1 MFLRNHGTLEQSLAT
16 TPEHFD
22 VLIIGAG
29 LSGIDAAHHLQ
40 KFCPKK
46 SYVILEQRERIGGTW
61 DLFRYPGIRSDSD
74 MLTMGYSFR
83 PWTHPKAIS
92 PGEDIR
98 EYISAAARDEG
109 IDRNIRFRHQIKRA
123 EWSSQEARWTVE
135 AVRQASC
142 SENRRKDFDTD
153 KGGAGARSGVAA
165 DRDSADKDGVSEQ
178 PVAFTCNFLFCC
190 AGYYRY
196 SSGHLPEF
204 PNSGRFAGRM
214 IHPQAWPENLDYAG
228 KRIVVIGSGA
238 TAVTLVPAL
247 AKTAGHVTMLQRS
260 PTYVISMPEKDRIA
274 NFLRHI
280 MPAMWAYRL
289 SRWKNVSFMTY
300 VYQLSQA
307 FPNFVKKGIIKKA
320 RKQLGTDFDVDTHF
334 TPRYRPWEQ
343 RMCLIPDADMFEAIK
358 SARASVVTDQIE
370 TFTEKGILLKSGKE
384 LEADII
390 VTATGLAMQAFGGM
404 ELTVDKQRVD
414 PGQVLAYKGVMMS
427 GVPNFA
433 SVFGYI
439 NASWTL
445 KADLICNYVCRLLN
459 FMDRKGVR
467 QVTPRPVGESAV
479 APFVENFT
487 PGYIQRALASWPKQG
502 RKKPW
507 RVYQNY
513 LRDTISLRWTRVDDE
528 GLAFSNPAAESPQ
541 KPVKLAE
548 DKQLAVSN

>member
-1 MFLRNHGTLEQSLAT
+1 MWYVHSIHGIGAALSST
-16 TPEHFD
+16 TEHFD

-29 LSGIDAAHHLQ
+29 LSGIDAAYHLQ

-74 MLTMGYSFR
+74 MLTMSYAFR

-98 EYISAAARDEG
+98 EYITATARDEG

-123 EWSSQEARWTVE
+123 EWSSEEAKWTVE
-135 AVRQASC
+135 TLKQS
-142 SENRRKDFDTD
+142 SSP
-153 KGGAGARSGVAA
+153 GAGSNTAGDTSSGRVEI
-165 DRDSADKDGVSEQ
+165 KEE
-178 PVAFTCNFLFCC
+178 PVTLTCNFLLCC

-196 SSGHLPEF
+196 SAGHLPEF
-204 PNSGRFAGRM
+204 PNSNRFKGCM
-214 IHPQAWPENLDYAG
+214 IHPQAWPDNLDYAG
-228 KRIVVIGSGA
+228 KRVVVIGSGA
-238 TAVTLVPAL
+238 TAVTLVPAM
-247 AKTAGHVTMLQRS
+247 AKTAAHVTMLQRS
-260 PTYVISMPEKDRIA
+260 PTYVISAPEKDRIA

-289 SRWKNVSFMTY
+289 SRWKNVGFMTY
-300 VYQLSQA
+300 IYQLSQC
-307 FPNFVKKGIIKKA
+307 FPNFVKRGIIKKA
-320 RKQLGTDFDVDTHF
+320 SKQLGTDFDVDTHF
-334 TPRYRPWEQ
+334 TPHYRPWEQ

-358 SARASVVTDQIE
+358 SRRASVVTDHIE

-459 FMDRKGVR
+459 FMDRNGLR
-467 QVTPRPVGESAV
+467 QVTPNPLGESAV
-479 APFVENFT
+479 APFVENFSS
-487 PGYIQRALASWPKQG
+487 GYIQRALASWPKQG
-502 RKKPW
+502 QKKPW

-513 LRDTISLRWTRVDDE
+513 FRDTVSLKWTRVDDE
-528 GLAFSNPAAESPQ
+528 ALEFSNPV
-541 KPVKLAE
+541 VKVVPKMKDQPE
-548 DKQLAVSN
+548 DKQMAISN

>member
-1 MFLRNHGTLEQSLAT
+1 LEYRLAAS
-16 TPEHFD
+16 PEDFD
-22 VLIIGAG
+22 VVIVGAG

-83 PWTHPKAIS
+83 PWTSPKAIS

-98 EYISAAARDEG
+98 EYITATAHDEG

-123 EWSSQEARWTVE
+123 EWSSEEAKWKVE
-135 AVRQASC
+135 AVR
-142 SENRRKDFDTD
+142 R
-153 KGGAGARSGVAA
+153 
-165 DRDSADKDGVSEQ
+165 VSVTGMDDDQEE
-178 PVAFTCNFLFCC
+178 PVTLTCNFLFCC
-190 AGYYRY
+190 AGYYSY
-196 SSGHLPEF
+196 SAGHLPEF
-204 PNSGRFAGRM
+204 PNSNRFKGCM
-214 IHPQAWPENLDYAG
+214 IHPQAWPDNLDYAG
-228 KRIVVIGSGA
+228 KRVVVIGSGA
-238 TAVTLVPAL
+238 TAVTLVPAM
-247 AKTAGHVTMLQRS
+247 AKAAAHVTMLQRS
-260 PTYVISMPEKDRIA
+260 PTYVISAPEKDRIA

-289 SRWKNVSFMTY
+289 SRWKNVGFMTY
-300 VYQLSQA
+300 IYQLSQR
-307 FPNFVKKGIIKKA
+307 FPNFVKRGIIKKA
-320 RKQLGTDFDVDTHF
+320 SKQLGTDFDVNTHF

-358 SARASVVTDQIE
+358 SGRASVVTDQID
-370 TFTEKGILLKSGKE
+370 TFTERGIRLKSGKE

-404 ELTVDKQRVD
+404 ELAVDKQRVD

-467 QVTPRPVGESAV
+467 QVTPNPLGESAV
-479 APFVENFT
+479 APFVDNFSS
-487 PGYIQRALASWPKQG
+487 GYIQRALASWPKQG
-502 RKKPW
+502 QKKPW

-513 LRDTISLRWTRVDDE
+513 FRDTISLKWTRVDDE
-528 GLAFSNPAAESPQ
+528 ALEFSNPVAASVQ
-541 KPVKLAE
+541 QSVKPVE
-548 DKQLAVSN
+548 ETQVAVGN

>member
-1 MFLRNHGTLEQSLAT
+1 VVRFSNFGDVWQSWHFWQSQFLPVVCSFHPPIHGIGAALSTI
-16 TPEHFD
+16 PEHFD

-40 KFCPKK
+40 KFCPQK

-98 EYISAAARDEG
+98 EYITATAHDEG

-123 EWSSQEARWTVE
+123 SWSSADAKWTVE
-135 AVRQASC
+135 AVKQS
-142 SENRRKDFDTD
+142 SQGNDIQET
-153 KGGAGARSGVAA
+153 AA
-165 DRDSADKDGVSEQ
+165 TL
-178 PVAFTCNFLFCC
+178 TCNFLFCC

-196 SSGHLPEF
+196 SAGHLPEF
-204 PNSGRFAGRM
+204 PNASRFKGCM
-214 IHPQAWPENLDYAG
+214 IHPQAWPETLDYAG
-228 KRIVVIGSGA
+228 KRVVVIGSGA

-247 AKTAGHVTMLQRS
+247 AKTAAQVTMLQRS
-260 PTYVISMPEKDRIA
+260 PTYVISAPEKDRIA

-289 SRWKNVSFMTY
+289 SRWKNVGFMTY
-300 VYQLSQA
+300 IYQLSQR
-307 FPNFVKKGIIKKA
+307 FPNFVKRGIIKKA
-320 RKQLGTDFDVDTHF
+320 SKQLGTDFDVETHF

-358 SARASVVTDQIE
+358 SGRASVVTDQIE
-370 TFTEKGILLKSGKE
+370 TFTEEGILLKSGKE
-384 LEADII
+384 IEADII
-390 VTATGLAMQAFGGM
+390 ITATGLAMQAFGGM

-459 FMDRKGVR
+459 FMDRKDVR
-467 QVTPRPVGESAV
+467 QVTPNPVGESAV
-479 APFVENFT
+479 APFVENFSS
-487 PGYIQRALASWPKQG
+487 GYIQRALASWPKQG
-502 RKKPW
+502 QKKPW

-513 LRDTISLRWTRVDDE
+513 FRDTISLKWTRVDDE
-528 GLAFSNPAAESPQ
+528 GLEFSNPAAENLLKSP
-541 KPVKLAE
+541 KVE
-548 DKQLAVSN
+548 EKQMAISN